1 MGVIESINI
10 PYGEIK
16 SPGGSE
22 TSSMVMKMLDEILTQ
37 YAVLIADVEDRKIDA
52 NFLKNEIGK
61 HVDRQKGI
69 YQPEQMKQLIFDT
82 LYGYGPLQVYIRD
95 EAISDIDAPRYDFV
109 TIKRNGKI
117 ERIQSVFTDE
127 RSFERFCRLL
137 IIRHGGLINEVD
149 NHCRVSDKANRLRI
163 NVSIPPRNAIGAS
176 LNIRKH
182 AETSYNFD
190 DLIHLQ
196 MIDAKSR
203 LLIER
208 LNHLRKNVLICGKG
222 ASGKTT
228 LLRAIINHG
237 DEMERVLICES
248 DMELYPQK
256 KNTIVQTIKKRQFG
270 GKVVSL
276 SDLINEGLTMSLDT
290 YCIGEIIGEEAWAFV
305 KAAYTDHRVM
315 GTIHARSAE
324 DAITRMSLLLE
335 SETKLSSDQL
345 IKMIAKHIQ
354 YIIYLKNFKVAS
366 ITEMIDYQ
374 EVTSN
379 FVYKTLYERK
389 EADENLVNP
398 H

>member
-10 PYGEIK
+10 PYGGIK
-16 SPGGSE
+16 SPEVTE
-22 TSSMVMKMLDEILTQ
+22 TSSMVTKLLDEILTQ

-82 LYGYGPLQVYIRD
+82 LYGYGPLQAYIRD
-95 EAISDIDAPRYDFV
+95 ESISDIDAPRYDFI

-117 ERIQSVFTDE
+117 ERIPSVFTDE

-182 AETSYNFD
+182 AETSYDFD
-190 DLIHLQ
+190 DLIQLQ

-345 IKMIAKHIQ
+345 KKMIAKHIQ

-366 ITEMIDYQ
+366 INEMIDYQ
-374 EVTSN
+374 EAASN